1 VKLESRT
8 AQEAKEIQDRRG
20 TTTTVTGVRG
30 MDIQDHRR
38 TPAENSLGFRFGK
51 KETDER
57 AAPNIWTD
65 TSGTSNYLSCAL
77 VVKHG
82 VCISHRHIGSTQ
94 NKRTVY
100 HFVGGEGDPA
110 LGWLDEHTDNECIVV
125 STINRN

>member
-1 VKLESRT
+1 VELESRT
-8 AQEAKEIQDRRG
+8 AQEAKEIQYRRG

-38 TPAENSLGFRFGK
+38 TRAENSLGFRFGK

-57 AAPNIWTD
+57 AAPNNWTD
-65 TSGTSNYLSCAL
+65 TSGTSNYLYCAL

-82 VCISHRHIGSTQ
+82 VCISHRHINGTQ

-100 HFVGGEGDPA
+100 QFVGEEVDPA
-110 LGWLDEHTDNECIVV
+110 LRWLDEHANNKCIVV